1 MTNRTKIG
9 LIAGVI
15 VLMGLTFL
23 LFSSG
28 GGKRTPHKDTYI
40 SSNWTNQ
47 YGLLDKNP
55 YGLYLLTTLTKA
67 HLDTTKRALVANDI
81 DVFDSL
87 LLTDSPKTYFFTGN
101 RFGLYTNEFERLIEK
116 VEKGSDLF
124 LAYDG
129 ITENIEQ
136 QLFDFVDMK
145 FDYSAQIKITTK
157 RKSYTM
163 FHLFQNDT
171 VARDWKFFG
180 NSNTFKP
187 YRPLSWLNEQDN
199 LIEIPHGKGK
209 IILCSTPNVF
219 YNYQL
224 KTDDGFHYAQ
234 FILNHIS
241 KKQDIVFL
249 EFGRLSEDYDDFEEE
264 LGEGEDDSYLR
275 LLFTNPPLLKA
286 MLLSLFAL
294 LLYAIFRSKRVRPIV
309 PYLDGKKDMTLAF
322 ADTITSIY
330 FNKRDPYTLLQVQR
344 RNFFTMVQKHFYL
357 DLNRGDRENVLNSL
371 AEKSNYDKRDLVELL
386 EFFETKTVSEVNEH
400 YLAKVLGLQHE
411 FYRKTG
417 IISGKI
423 NERTQKLKQTYRRSL
438 LLPSVF
444 ILGGI
449 IIVITGLYL
458 LMNSY
463 GGGIALWP
471 LGILLFLLGNARISN
486 PYLIVEN
493 DIWTV
498 FSPFGKKI
506 EVKKE
511 NIIEIELLNS
521 GVIIYLQNQRKIII
535 NYWELSRF
543 DEQHFKRFI
552 TQFQTEER

>member
-15 VLMGLTFL
+15 LLMGLMVL

-28 GGKRTPHKDTYI
+28 NKKKSSKNTFV
-40 SSNWTNQ
+40 SSNWINK
-47 YGLLDKNP
+47 YGLLDKKP
-55 YGLYLLTTLTKA
+55 YGLYLFTTLTKA
-67 HLDTTKRALVANDI
+67 HIDSSQRILVAHNSTI
-81 DVFDSL
+81 FDSL
-87 LLTDSPKTYFFTGN
+87 LTTHEPKTYFFTGK
-101 RFGLYTNEFERLIEK
+101 RFGLFTDEIRSVLDE
-116 VEKGSDLF
+116 VADGSDLF
-124 LAYDG
+124 LAYEG
-129 ITENIEQ
+129 ITENVEQ
-136 QLFDFVDMK
+136 ELFVDVQMQ
-145 FDYSAQIKITTK
+145 FDYASEIKIKTK
-157 RKSYTM
+157 SKSYSM

-171 VARDWKFFG
+171 IARDWKFFG
-180 NSNTFKP
+180 NSKAFKP
-187 YRPLSWLNEQDN
+187 HQSLSWSSEMDN
-199 LIEIPHGKGK
+199 MIKIHHGKGK

-224 KTDDGFHYAQ
+224 KTVDGYHYAQ
-234 FILNHIS
+234 FVLNHIS
-241 KKQDIVFL
+241 KNQDIVYL
-249 EFGRLSEDYDDFEEE
+249 DFGRLSEDYDEIVEEPQ
-264 LGEGEDDSYLR
+264 EGEDDSYLR

-309 PYLDGKKDMTLAF
+309 PYLDKKKDMTLAF
-322 ADTITSIY
+322 AETITSIY
-330 FNKRDPYTLLQVQR
+330 FNKRDPYTLLQIQR

-386 EFFETKTVSEVNEH
+386 AFFETKTVSEVNEH

-417 IISGKI
+417 IISEKI
-423 NERTQKLKQTYRRSL
+423 QERTQKLKQIYRRSL
-438 LLPSVF
+438 LLPSMM

-449 IIVITGLYL
+449 FTFIIGLYL

-463 GGGIALWP
+463 GGGIVLWP
-471 LGILLFLLGNARISN
+471 IGVLLFLLGNTRISK
-486 PYLIVEN
+486 PYLVIEN
-493 DIWTV
+493 DIWKA

-506 EVKKE
+506 EFNKDD
-511 NIIEIELLNS
+511 IIEIELLNS
-521 GVIIYLQNQRKIII
+521 GVIIHLHNQRKIII

-543 DEQHFKRFI
+543 DQQHFKRFI